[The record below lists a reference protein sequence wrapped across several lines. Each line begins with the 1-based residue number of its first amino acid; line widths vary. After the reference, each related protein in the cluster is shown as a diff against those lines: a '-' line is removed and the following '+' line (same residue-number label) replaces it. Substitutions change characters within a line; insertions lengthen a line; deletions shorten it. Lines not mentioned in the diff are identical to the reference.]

1 MNPQLHTAEPTSL
14 PMPIDPGLPPSVSA
28 AQAPMPEPAGTAP
41 ATKTASGVTSGSA
54 NKSAH
59 APDIAEDVD
68 LIEKEWVEKAK
79 HIVAQTRNDPRE
91 QNVEMSK
98 LKADY
103 MKKRYDKDIEI
114 DSE

>member
-1 MNPQLHTAEPTSL
+1 MNPQLHAAEPTSL
-14 PMPIDPGLPPSVSA
+14 PMPIDPRLHPSVSA
-28 AQAPMPEPAGTAP
+28 ATMPEPAVTVS
-41 ATKTASGVTSGSA
+41 ATQTVASSVTSGGA

-59 APDIAEDVD
+59 TPDIAEDVD

-79 HIVAQTRNDPRE
+79 HIVDQTKNDPRE
-91 QNVEMSK
+91 QNLEMSK

-103 MKKRYDKDIEI
+103 MKKRYDKDLEI

>member
-1 MNPQLHTAEPTSL
+1 MNPQLHAAEPTSL
-14 PMPIDPGLPPSVSA
+14 PMPIDPGLPTPVSTASASSGPSPVT
-28 AQAPMPEPAGTAP
+28 QAVASGP
-41 ATKTASGVTSGSA
+41 ATKDT

-59 APDIAEDVD
+59 TPDIAEDVD

-79 HIVAQTRNDPRE
+79 HIVAQTKNDPRE
-91 QNVEMSK
+91 QNLEMSK

-103 MKKRYDKDIEI
+103 MKKRYDKDLEI

>member
-1 MNPQLHTAEPTSL
+1 
-14 PMPIDPGLPPSVSA
+14 MPIDPSLPPSVNA
-28 AQAPMPEPAGTAP
+28 APTQESVGTVP
-41 ATKTASGVTSGSA
+41 ATQTVASGVTSGGT

-59 APDIAEDVD
+59 TPDIAEDVD

-79 HIVAQTRNDPRE
+79 HIVAQTKNDPRE
-91 QNVEMSK
+91 QNLEMSK

-103 MKKRYDKDIEI
+103 MKKRYDKDLEI

>member
-1 MNPQLHTAEPTSL
+1 MNPQLHAAEPTSL
-14 PMPIDPGLPPSVSA
+14 PMPIDPGLPTPVSTASASSGPSTVT
-28 AQAPMPEPAGTAP
+28 QAVASGP
-41 ATKTASGVTSGSA
+41 ATKGT

-59 APDIAEDVD
+59 TPDIAEDVD

-79 HIVAQTRNDPRE
+79 HIVAQTKNDPRE
-91 QNVEMSK
+91 QNLEMSK

-103 MKKRYDKDIEI
+103 MKKRYDKDLEI

>member
-1 MNPQLHTAEPTSL
+1 MNPQLHAAEPTSL
-14 PMPIDPGLPPSVSA
+14 PMPIDPGLPTPVSTASASSGPSPVTQAVASVSA
-28 AQAPMPEPAGTAP
+28 TKGT
-41 ATKTASGVTSGSA
+41 

-59 APDIAEDVD
+59 TPDIAEDVD

-79 HIVAQTRNDPRE
+79 HIVAQTKNDPRE
-91 QNVEMSK
+91 QNLEMSK

-103 MKKRYDKDIEI
+103 MKKRYDKDLEI